1 MMSILLNEEK
11 SQSSFQPNFQPN
23 YKNSNRLYSLSSN
36 KPKKDRLMSK
46 EGNLITLLEKMSVGD
61 EVAMGSFYDATVN
74 RVYGM
79 AMKVVLRP
87 ELAEEVVSDV
97 YLQVWR
103 QASKYRSQR
112 ATPIGWLLMICRSR
126 ALDKLRR
133 EKSATRNQYQEDD
146 QREIEDE
153 NIEAPMETIMKGD
166 LSKQVSAAL
175 RVLTKSQRQT
185 IALAFYRGM
194 SHQEIADYTRQPLG
208 TVKSNIRRAQAI
220 LRKSLDSNDFST
232 GGIYG
237 EA

>member
-1 MMSILLNEEK
+1 MSE
-11 SQSSFQPNFQPN
+11 
-23 YKNSNRLYSLSSN
+23 
-36 KPKKDRLMSK
+36 
-46 EGNLITLLEKMSVGD
+46 EGNLTSLLEKVSNGD
-61 EVAMGSFYDATVN
+61 ESAMGSFYDATVN
-74 RVYGM
+74 RVYGL

-103 QASKYRSQR
+103 QANRYRSKR

-133 EKSATRNQYQEDD
+133 EKSATKNQYQDEDPY
-146 QREIEDE
+146 ETEDE
-153 NIEAPMETIMKGD
+153 NSETPLDTLLKGD
-166 LSKQVSAAL
+166 LSKQVLAAL

-194 SHQEIADYTRQPLG
+194 SHQEISDYTGQPLG

-220 LRKSLDSNDFST
+220 LRKSLESSDFST